1 MHSLLILPGDG
12 IGPEV
17 MTEVRRI
24 IAWFQDKKYLKI
36 TVEEDLVGGASYDM
50 HGTPLTEETLA
61 KALEV
66 DAVLL
71 GAVGGPDY
79 DNLSFDLKPE
89 RGLLKLRKELDLFAN
104 IRPAQ
109 CFDALASF
117 SSLKK
122 EIVSGLDIVI
132 VRELTSGIYFGEPR
146 GIHTDGSNERIGVN
160 TQRYTESEIRRVA
173 ISAFEL
179 ALK

>member
-89 RGLLKLRKELDLFAN
+89 RGLLKLRKE
-104 IRPAQ
+104 P
-109 CFDALASF
+109 
-117 SSLKK
+117 
-122 EIVSGLDIVI
+122 VSYTH
-132 VRELTSGIYFGEPR
+132 LTLPTR
-146 GIHTDGSNERIGVN
+146 LMV
-160 TQRYTESEIRRVA
+160 
-173 ISAFEL
+173 
-179 ALK
+179 